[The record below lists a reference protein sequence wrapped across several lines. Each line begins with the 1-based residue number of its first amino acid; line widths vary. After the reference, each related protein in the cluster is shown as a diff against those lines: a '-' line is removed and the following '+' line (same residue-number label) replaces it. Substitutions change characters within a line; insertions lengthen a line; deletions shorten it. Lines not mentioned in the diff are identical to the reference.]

1 VKKPF
6 GNTWR
11 IKMSELSF
19 DFYGKDSIRYQNTI
33 EVPSYVAKAIKSFC
47 KNKKDDDQIF
57 DLIDASDINKFLS
70 ECMPECTAKLFRTAI
85 ASKLLVDAFK
95 EQKVT
100 KGMSIREKLHAF
112 DMANLAVAKKL
123 NHKKALPKN
132 FDAQLEKLDT
142 QIQTAIDKAEETTS
156 KVEFNLKKIRSEIAR
171 ANKNFEGDV
180 LKTALKNLK
189 EKEAKEKAKL
199 AKAEEKVTALK
210 EKRDF
215 KGQTGDIAI
224 STSRTNYCTPEI
236 AYSICNDLDIPIDKI
251 YTKTLR
257 EKFAW
262 AEGTP
267 KNYWRKYPEV

>member
-1 VKKPF
+1 M
-6 GNTWR
+6 WR
-11 IKMSELSF
+11 IKMSEISF
-19 DFYGKDSIRYQNTI
+19 DFYGKDSVRYQNTI

-132 FDAQLEKLDT
+132 FNEQIAKMDT
-142 QIQTAIDKAEETTS
+142 QIQSAIDKEELTAS
-156 KVEFNLKKIRSEIAR
+156 KVKHNLKKIRSDIER
-171 ANKNFEGDV
+171 ANKNFEGDT
-180 LKTALKNLK
+180 LKLALKNLK
-189 EKEAKEKAKL
+189 EREKKEKDKL
-199 AKAEEKVTALK
+199 TKAEEKVTALK

-215 KGQTGDIAI
+215 KANNGDIAL
-224 STSRTNYCTPEI
+224 STSKTNYITPQL
-236 AYSICNDLDIPIDKI
+236 AYSICNDLEIPIEKI
-251 YTKTLR
+251 LTKSLR
-257 EKFAW
+257 EKFDW
-262 AEGTP
+262 AKDTP

>member
-1 VKKPF
+1 MKK
-6 GNTWR
+6 
-11 IKMSELSF
+11 SF
-19 DFYGKDSIRYQNTI
+19 ISFNFVGKDSVKFENTI
-33 EVPSYVAKAIKSFC
+33 EVPSYVAKVIKSFC

-70 ECMPECTAKLFRTAI
+70 ECMPECTAKLFRTAL

-100 KGMSIREKLHAF
+100 KGMSTREKLHAF

-132 FDAQLEKLDT
+132 FNAQLEKLDT
-142 QIQTAIDKAEETTS
+142 QIQAAIDKAEETTS
-156 KVEFNLKKIRSEIAR
+156 KVQFNLKKIRADIAR

-199 AKAEEKVTALK
+199 AKAEEKVAALK

-224 STSRTNYCTPEI
+224 SAIPENP
-236 AYSICNDLDIPIDKI
+236 A
-251 YTKTLR
+251 
-257 EKFAW
+257 
-262 AEGTP
+262 
-267 KNYWRKYPEV
+267 